1 MRVDEKPIPADE
13 KPIPADNFKKY
24 STKHNPKISTLKPKI

>member
-1 MRVDEKPIPADE
+1 MSKLANHTALYQ

-24 STKHNPKISTLKPKI
+24 STKHNLKISILKPKI

>member
-24 STKHNPKISTLKPKI
+24 STKHNPKIIILKPKI